1 MTSVLE
7 VDADAVR
14 GCASALADTAA
25 EVAAG
30 TTAPPAVTVPRWTT
44 TAAAESLTDAT
55 QRFLATLAVDLEA
68 FRHAVLAAVADYEA
82 ADHRAADRLGGAG

>member
-1 MTSVLE
+1 MTSDLE

-30 TTAPPAVTVPRWTT
+30 ATAPAAVTVPRWAA
-44 TAAAESLTDAT
+44 TAAAESLADAT
-55 QRFLATLAVDLEA
+55 QRVLATLAGDLEV
-68 FRHAVLAAVADYEA
+68 FRRAVLAAVADYEA
-82 ADHRAADRLGGAG
+82 ADHRAADRLGRAG

>member
-1 MTSVLE
+1 MTSDLE

-30 TTAPPAVTVPRWTT
+30 ATAPPAVTVPRWAT
-44 TAAAESLTDAT
+44 TAAAESLADAT
-55 QRFLATLAVDLEA
+55 HHVLATLAGDLEA
-68 FRHAVLAAVADYEA
+68 FRRAVLAAVADYEA
-82 ADHRAADRLGGAG
+82 ADHRAADRLGRAG